1 MRKLLGADL
10 TSSVDFPLKSATNLK
25 FEVVVAIEAPVPA
38 SAVAMMPKYPPVA
51 LELADLPVLPSTS
64 EFSGKTFLSA
74 EMVADAL
81 TTGTPSL
88 RIMDVPKA
96 REEGTSFSEVSFP
109 AEGAILSTDAQMGNI
124 FVTAVGSGIGNAVV
138 RSFGARIPNAI
149 PLVHIFSVNVQV
161 SHIDLI
167 VSFMSIQP

>member
-1 MRKLLGADL
+1 
-10 TSSVDFPLKSATNLK
+10 
-25 FEVVVAIEAPVPA
+25 
-38 SAVAMMPKYPPVA
+38 
-51 LELADLPVLPSTS
+51 
-64 EFSGKTFLSA
+64 
-74 EMVADAL
+74 MVADAL
-81 TTGTPSL
+81 TTGSPSL
-88 RIMDVPKA
+88 RIMDVPKV
-96 REEGTSFSEVSFP
+96 REEGTSFSELSFP

-149 PLVHIFSVNVQV
+149 PLLHISSVNVEAQV